1 MTYWW
6 KSFIIFIAGL
16 FLLSCASSPV
26 ASSKPVSNTLSK
38 NKIIIA
44 IDAGHGGKDPGA
56 IGQNGW
62 QEKTINLAVAKA
74 LYDLLDKDPAFSPVM
89 TRKGDYFISV
99 SHRSEIARTQSAHL
113 LVSIH
118 ADAAQN
124 NKATGSSVWVLS
136 NKRADSELGRLLE
149 QQEKQSELLGGGGD
163 ILGGDVDLYLSHAVI
178 DLQFGYAQRMGYDL
192 ASKLLREMKKVGNL
206 HKNKPEHAS
215 FGILRSPDIP
225 SVLIEVGFISNSNQE
240 KLLAS
245 QHYQNKLAKAIY
257 TGICHYF
264 QDNPVEPITRAT
276 TTSTFV
282 TPVINT
288 ASKIDE
294 NSQTLLNQPTENN
307 YNLPSLPPKT
317 KPVNSLQANVHIVK
331 KNETLFSISKQ
342 YGITVSKLRNLNN
355 LSEGQVIYIGQ
366 SLKVSEDSTPS
377 LKKDTSVSINK
388 KTQQK
393 VSKKTNKSELVG
405 KNKPTVSKKQITHK
419 VSKGEGLSTIA
430 SKYRVKITDLK
441 KVNNIKTNTVRIG
454 QTLKIPMEQ

>member
-1 MTYWW
+1 MTNWW

-16 FLLSCASSPV
+16 FLLSCASTPV
-26 ASSKPVSNTLSK
+26 ANSKPVANPLSK

-89 TRKGDYFISV
+89 TRDGDYFISV
-99 SHRSEIARTQSAHL
+99 SHRSEIARTKSAHL

-163 ILGGDVDLYLSHAVI
+163 VLGGDVDLYLSHAVI

-192 ASKLLREMKKVGNL
+192 ATKLLSEMKEVGKL
-206 HKNKPEHAS
+206 HKNRPEHAS

-245 QHYQNKLAKAIY
+245 RDYQNKLARAIY
-257 TGICHYF
+257 IGICRYF
-264 QDNPVEPITRAT
+264 RDNPVETITRT
-276 TTSTFV
+276 NTSTFV
-282 TPVINT
+282 TPAVTNPP
-288 ASKIDE
+288 KIDE
-294 NSQTLLNQPTENN
+294 NPPSLLNQPTGND
-307 YNLPSLPPKT
+307 YNLPIQASKAI
-317 KPVNSLQANVHIVK
+317 PVNTLLTNIHIVK

-342 YGITVSKLRNLNN
+342 YGITVSQLRNLNK
-355 LSEGQVIYIGQ
+355 LSEEQVIYVGQ
-366 SLKVSEDSTPS
+366 SLKVSENTSSS
-377 LKKDTSVSINK
+377 LKNVTSVSEN
-388 KTQQK
+388 QK
-393 VSKKTNKSELVG
+393 VQEKISKKSNKSESAR
-405 KNKPTVSKKQITHK
+405 KNKSSLSKKQITHK

-430 SKYRVKITDLK
+430 NKYRVKVTDLK
-441 KVNNIKTNTVRIG
+441 KVNNMKTNTIRIG
-454 QTLKIPMEQ
+454 QILIIPREQ